1 MLKNYLI
8 VSFRNLMRNKVFSFI
23 NIFGL
28 SLGMALSILML
39 TYVYSQFTFDDFYKD
54 KDYIYLTKVKMEVK
68 GQNDQ
73 ITAVATSGIGPSLLD
88 EMPEVEN
95 MTRVSYP
102 ENKNL
107 SYKNR
112 NYVLE
117 NATYVDSGFFNVFSL
132 KLITGDKKKVLSAP
146 NQIVLTENQA
156 KKIFGNQNPLGKILL
171 LNHQYPFTVTGIVQ
185 DVPDNSHLQFE
196 ALMSFSSLEKMPD
209 TYLGW
214 NGGWSY
220 FTYIKLNKAASVS
233 ALNAKMKDFTYK
245 HINYLYND
253 VGANISLS
261 FEPLKNIHLKS
272 EISDDFET
280 AGNLKTI
287 YILLGVALLILVI
300 ALINY
305 VNLSTARSMKRAKE
319 VGVRKVLGANR
330 KRIIKQFMGEA
341 LVISILSLLIAL
353 ILVELFQPEF
363 NSLLQTKLDLF
374 SSHNTILLLG
384 AMFIVF
390 LISVLAGGF
399 PAFYISGFRPARI
412 LRGGFSG
419 TTGSANIRKALVFIQ
434 FFISAGLIVVTISAF
449 KQISYLQNKSLGFDK
464 EQVLTINLNSE
475 NARKKVEILKN
486 ELLKLPEVKATS
498 VSSNAVGIGLSGN
511 GYIPEGYETSIMIN
525 VLEIDA
531 DFLPL
536 MGIKLVSGRNFNEN
550 SKKDKNSYIIN
561 QALADKLNWKN
572 PVGKYIERD
581 GKHKIIGVVKDFHF
595 RALNA
600 EIDPLIIT
608 NNPDSDFYVLSVKL
622 LPGNFNYSLQ
632 KLQNIWK
639 QVVANEIFDYHFLDE
654 MIEHNY
660 LKEKT
665 QGRAFLYFSIVSI
678 VIASLGLFGL
688 SIFNAEQKIKE
699 ISIRKIYG
707 AKVKR
712 LVYMQSLYILKTV
725 IWANLAV
732 YPIIWY
738 LLDKW
743 LQGYAYHITQSLFVY
758 LFGLLISL
766 TIVLLTTIYISIK
779 AANTNPA
786 IALKYE

>member
-1 MLKNYLI
+1 MIKNYLI
-8 VSFRNLMRNKVFSFI
+8 VAFRNLMRNKVFSFI

-39 TYVYSQFTFDDFYKD
+39 TYVYYQFSFDNFYKD
-54 KDYIYLTKVKMEVK
+54 KERIYLTKVKMEVK

-73 ITAVATSGIGPSLLD
+73 ITAISTAGIGPSLLE
-88 EMPEVEN
+88 EMPEVEY

-102 ENKNL
+102 NQINIRFNEKN
-107 SYKNR
+107 N
-112 NYVLE
+112 VLQK
-117 NATYVDSGFFNVFSL
+117 AIYVDSSFFDIFSL
-132 KLITGDKKKVLSAP
+132 KLIAGDKKKVLSEP
-146 NQIVLTENQA
+146 FNIVLTESAA
-156 KKIFGNQNPLGKILL
+156 KKIFGNQNPLGEVLL
-171 LNHQYPFTVTGIVQ
+171 INQQYPFTVSGIVQ
-185 DVPDNSHLQFE
+185 DVPGNSHLQFD
-196 ALMSFSSLEKMPD
+196 ALMSFSTLEKMPD

-214 NGGWSY
+214 NGGWNY
-220 FTYIKLNKAASVS
+220 LTYIKLKKNTKLSS
-233 ALNAKMKDFTYK
+233 LNAKMKDFTYK

-272 EISDDFET
+272 EISDNFET
-280 AGNLKTI
+280 AGNLTII
-287 YILLGVALLILVI
+287 YILLGIALLVLFI

-363 NSLLQTKLDLF
+363 NNLLQAKLDLF
-374 SSHNTILLLG
+374 SRQNIILLLG

-399 PAFYISGFRPARI
+399 PAFYMAGFSPAKI

-419 TTGSANIRKALVFIQ
+419 TTGNARIRKALVFIQ
-434 FFISAGLIVVTISAF
+434 FFISAGLIVLTISAF
-449 KQISYLQNKSLGFDK
+449 QQIKYLQNKSLGFDK
-464 EQVLTINLNSE
+464 EQVLSINLNSE
-475 NARKKVEILKN
+475 NAQKKVDILKN
-486 ELLKLPEVKATS
+486 ELLKLPEVKAAA
-498 VSSNAVGIGLSGN
+498 VSSDAIGVGLSGN
-511 GYIPEGYETSIMIN
+511 GYIPEGYETSMMIN

-536 MGIKLVSGRNFNEN
+536 MGIKLVSGRNFNKN
-550 SKKDKNSYIIN
+550 SKEDKNTYIIN
-561 QALADKLNWKN
+561 QALANKLNWKN
-572 PVGKYIERD
+572 PIGKYIERD
-581 GKHKIIGVVKDFHF
+581 GKHKIIGMVKDFNF
-595 RALNA
+595 RSLNA
-600 EIDPLIIT
+600 EIAPLIIT
-608 NNPDSDFYVLSVKL
+608 NNPDSDYYVLSLKL
-622 LPGNFNYSLQ
+622 LPENIDNSLQ
-632 KLQNIWK
+632 KIQNTWSN
-639 QVVANEIFDYHFLDE
+639 VVGDEIFDYRFLDE
-654 MIEHNY
+654 LLEHNY

-665 QGRAFLYFSIVSI
+665 QGKAFLYFSIISI

-699 ISIRKIYG
+699 ISIRKVYG
-707 AKVKR
+707 AKVQR

-732 YPIIWY
+732 YPLIWY

-743 LQGYAYHITQSLFVY
+743 LQNYAYHINQSWFVY
-758 LFGLLISL
+758 LAGLVISL
-766 TIVLLTTIYISIK
+766 SIALFTTIYISIK